1 MNISVKN
8 SELGFFTDSEN
19 LSLAEFERFIKTDRE
34 LSLKNESLK
43 QYCLENGY
51 FYRKFARFSKA
62 FFARIVTEYL
72 KSKNISFEID
82 TDLNFIVEKKVMLFI
97 NMIVDFKNSKNY
109 YQRTLNYEEKGFR
122 CIQLF
127 ESHLLDAKK
136 WRVLK
141 DIICHSCGKTDKKYF
156 ARKLRV
162 KFFDRALDLK
172 PFFEANNIQG
182 YRNAK
187 VAFALVDETDEVIMS
202 YALGK
207 AFLGKGKY
215 DCEIARGACKLGCS
229 VIGGAS
235 KLWKAILEYAKEK
248 GFRNIVYYV
257 DRNYYDGKSLHFL
270 TNTEFV
276 QEMCGFWNY
285 WTKDDVMKNR
295 EPNRHAKIVA
305 MYKETDKLLEN
316 GVDAETIRNGDSLLQ
331 IWNIGTKTFV
341 CNVK

>member
-1 MNISVKN
+1 MNIIEN
-8 SELGFFTDSEN
+8 TELGFFTDSEN
-19 LSLAEFERFIKTDRE
+19 LSLADFERFIKNDRE
-34 LSLKNESLK
+34 LELKNDSLK
-43 QYCLENGY
+43 QYCLGNN
-51 FYRKFARFSKA
+51 FAYRKFARFSKD
-62 FFARIVTEYL
+62 FFDRIVSEFLQT
-72 KSKNISFEID
+72 KNIPFTLDEN
-82 TDLNFIVEKKVMLFI
+82 LNFVIEDKVMLFV
-97 NMIVDFKNSKNY
+97 NMIEDFVNSKNY
-109 YQRTLNYEEKGFR
+109 YQRTLEYESKGFR

-141 DIICHSCGKTDKKYF
+141 DIICHSCGRTERKIF
-156 ARKLRV
+156 ARKLKV
-162 KFFDRALDLK
+162 KFFERALDLK

-187 VAFALVDETDEVIMS
+187 VAFALVDDKDEVIMS

-235 KLWKAILEYAKEK
+235 KLWKAIFEYAKQK

-270 TNTEFV
+270 TNTQFV
-276 QEMCGFWNY
+276 QEMHGFWNY
-285 WTKDDVMKNR
+285 WTKDDAMKNR
-295 EPNRHAKIVA
+295 EPSRHAKIVA
-305 MYKETDKLLEN
+305 MYKETDKLLES
-316 GVDAETIRNGDSLLQ
+316 GMSARDIRNGDALMQ

-341 CNVK
+341 CDVK